1 LVFER
6 FVGAQLTPTGIDPNR
21 DYFFAAGMA
30 VDSRGVMYVADPVND
45 QVLIYDGSTVTRLV
59 SVCCVVGAG
68 INAPVFLKFPMS
80 VAVDPRNDDV
90 WITNTFTGH
99 VIKMNKDRQ
108 LLDVFGGRSTGPGQ
122 FQTPIRAAVDA
133 AGNLYVLDDGG
144 RTCDVRTACA
154 FSDANVRI
162 QKFRSDGTFVR
173 AWGSLCEFSFDPAT
187 GILSVGVSCNA
198 TAPGA
203 VVIGDGQFGFSMDLG
218 VLVPTN
224 PQRGFQVSLIGMA
237 VDSLGNVYVADQE
250 RVQKFDT
257 NGVFTLKWPAANGT
271 GVAVDFAENVY
282 VADMHNH
289 RVQKFDGTGT
299 FLTKVGS
306 NGRGLGVF
314 RSPAFVAALP
324 KNVVTFCE
332 VFLKIFDPKIQCQK
346 IFVADTGNIRVQA
359 LQARQDRDD
368 DSLVNEVDLDPA
380 TASNEAGLG
389 DTGAQVLTRGGV
401 PFVVYDAP
409 GASSPDTLR
418 VTSETTGFPLTSNL
432 ALFCRNP
439 ARPLGVVVTVAADNA
454 LDFHCSTPTL
464 DVLMGP
470 VGLTFTGADGTLAT
484 ATLNFGDSLSVD
496 PATSSIRSNAGTLT
510 LDVGGTSVALAPAQS
525 VFADRTPP
533 TTLAAPALGPN
544 ANGWSNS
551 DVSVTLTAADN
562 TGGSGVKEISVSLSG
577 AQVGSRTTGG
587 NAAAVP
593 ISANGV
599 TTLTYFARDIAGNVE
614 AAKSLT
620 VRIDKSG
627 PTAAFSSPSPAPNAA
642 GWNNTDVSIAFATS
656 DAVSGLDVGNTTL
669 SPIVLTT
676 EGTAVTAM
684 ITVVDKAGNRAT
696 FVSPT
701 VKIDKTPPTVAC
713 VPMAQRADR
722 DDERALFTVT
732 ASDALSGVSS
742 IALGSFQ
749 LGQGEVV
756 QIQLSRKPGVLLVGK
771 PDADDDERD
780 SPRMRR
786 FRVGPGEAA
795 IKATDVA
802 GNVGTAVCPLPP
814 RHAGHD
820 NGSGDDSEKGWAG
833 TRSNRRVESD
843 R

>member
-1 LVFER
+1 
-6 FVGAQLTPTGIDPNR
+6 
-21 DYFFAAGMA
+21 
-30 VDSRGVMYVADPVND
+30 
-45 QVLIYDGSTVTRLV
+45 
-59 SVCCVVGAG
+59 
-68 INAPVFLKFPMS
+68 MS

-108 LLDVFGGRSTGPGQ
+108 LLDVFGGRSIGPGQ

-154 FSDANVRI
+154 LSDANVRI

-203 VVIGDGQFGFSMDLG
+203 VVIGDGQFGFSMELG

-257 NGVFTLKWPAANGT
+257 NGVLTLKWPAANGT

-368 DSLVNEVDLDPA
+368 DSLVNEVDLDPT

-418 VTSETTGFPLTSNL
+418 FTSETSGFPLTSNV
-432 ALFCRNP
+432 APFCRNP
-439 ARPLGVVVTVAADNA
+439 LRQLGVTITIAADNA

-484 ATLNFGDSLSVD
+484 GTLNFGDSLSVD

-510 LDVGGTSVALAPAQS
+510 LDLGGTSVALAPAQS

-533 TTLAAPALGPN
+533 ITVATLALRPN
-544 ANGWSNS
+544 PSGWNNS

-562 TGGSGVKEISVSLSG
+562 TGGSGVKEIGFSLTG
-577 AQVGSRTTGG
+577 AQAGGATTGG
-587 NAAAVP
+587 NVATVP

-599 TTLTYFARDIAGNVE
+599 TTLTYFARDKAGNQE
-614 AAKSLT
+614 AATALT
-620 VRIDKSG
+620 VRSDKTP
-627 PTAAFSSPSPAPNAA
+627 PTLTFGSPTPGANAA
-642 GWNNTDVSIAFATS
+642 GWNNADVSIAFTTA
-656 DAVSGLDVGNTTL
+656 DDLSGVASTTL
-669 SPIVLTT
+669 QSPLALTT
-676 EGTAVTAM
+676 EGRGVSLSVTV
-684 ITVVDKAGNRAT
+684 TDVAGNSAT
-696 FVSPT
+696 FASPA
-701 VKIDKTPPTVAC
+701 VNIDKTPPTVAC
-713 VPMAQRADR
+713 LPVSRPRHK
-722 DDERALFTVT
+722 DDERLLLKVT
-732 ASDALSGVSS
+732 ASDVLSGVAS
-742 IALGSFQ
+742 IALGTVP
-749 LGQGEVV
+749 LAEGEV
-756 QIQLSRKPGVLLVGK
+756 ILIRPTKRSGVRLVGK
-771 PDADDDERD
+771 SDDDDESDDTRAIK
-780 SPRMRR
+780 R
-786 FRVGPGEAA
+786 FRVGPGEAV
-795 IKATDVA
+795 IKAIDKA

-814 RHAGHD
+814 PQDDRDHGKGED
-820 NGSGDDSEKGWAG
+820 GENEGGRNG
-833 TRSNRRVESD
+833 SNRRVESG